1 MKKALSLILI
11 MTIVLSAAIAGDI
24 SFVFDSFETPF
35 AVSAGPQFSFG
46 ATDVQFILGGGLV
59 NRTPMTDED
68 LSLVYGKTAVKII
81 DNLTD
86 NLQIFTG
93 AEVRY
98 EHFTEGNEDL
108 FSDGL
113 STMLFAGLRFENVRD
128 TKLTRDGLKVTL
140 TGRAAPMM
148 LQGGDRYFYDVE
160 ADAVLSRTL
169 VSIENPEGKKL
180 FTTVLV
186 DRVNATYISGF
197 NIPSFETLRCS
208 AGSKVRGI
216 ASGLYCADLQFVN
229 NFELRL
235 ATPQIIEGIFARFIL
250 FADNA
255 LVSGTSQVP
264 TDSMVFDKSVIQ
276 TAGAQIAV
284 SLLDILNVG
293 YQGSYVIRDDAYNTK
308 GFVGELMFT
317 LAY

>member
-1 MKKALSLILI
+1 MKKALSIILI

-108 FSDGL
+108 RSEGFNTVGL
-113 STMLFAGLRFENVRD
+113 LGLKYENVKD
-128 TKLTRDGLKVTL
+128 TKLTRDGIKLTL
-140 TGRAAPMM
+140 TGRTAPLM

-169 VSIENPEGKKL
+169 VSIENPEGEKL

-197 NIPSFETLRCS
+197 NIPAFETINHS

-216 ASGLYCADLQFVN
+216 ASGLYCGDYQFVN
-229 NFELRL
+229 NCEIRFASPE
-235 ATPQIIEGIFARFIL
+235 IFSGVFARLIVFT
-250 FADNA
+250 DNA